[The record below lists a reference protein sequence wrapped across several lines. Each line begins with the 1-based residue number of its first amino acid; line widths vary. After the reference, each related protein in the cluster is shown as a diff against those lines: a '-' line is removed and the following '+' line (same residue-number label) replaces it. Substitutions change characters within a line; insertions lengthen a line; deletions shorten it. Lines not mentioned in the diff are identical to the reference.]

1 MTMPTKEEILAKLE
15 PIEDPELGLG
25 LVDLGLIY
33 DVMILDNR
41 IVNVLMTLTTPGC
54 PYGPQLIKAVER
66 AVKEMDGVEKAEVEV
81 VWDPPW
87 DPTEMASEYAK
98 DVLGIW

>member
-1 MTMPTKEEILAKLE
+1 MPTKEEIMAKLE

-33 DVMILDNR
+33 DISILDNR
-41 IVNVLMTLTTPGC
+41 IVNVFMTLTTPGC
-54 PYGPQLIKAVER
+54 PYGPQLIKAVET
-66 AVKEMDGVEKAEVEV
+66 AVREMEGVEKAEVEI

>member
-1 MTMPTKEEILAKLE
+1 MPTKSEIMAKLE

-33 DVMILDNR
+33 DVVILDNR
-41 IVNVLMTLTTPGC
+41 IVNIMMTLTTPGC
-54 PYGPQLIKAVER
+54 PYGPQLIRSVEA
-66 AVKEMDGVEKAEVEV
+66 AVKELDGVEKADVEI

>member
-1 MTMPTKEEILAKLE
+1 MPTKEEIFAKLE

-33 DVMILDNR
+33 DITVLDNR
-41 IVNVLMTLTTPGC
+41 IVNIFMTLTTPGC
-54 PYGPQLIKAVER
+54 PYGPQLIKAVEN
-66 AVKEMDGVEKAEVEV
+66 AVKELDGVEKVDVEV
-81 VWDPPW
+81 VWEPSW
-87 DPTEMASEYAK
+87 NPTEMASEYAK